1 MDYKLYKIHHS
12 RGKSDTNFYQEQN
25 ILNGAYSSLD
35 VLRVSLV
42 SELTYLPIRKKAK
55 KSSRNV
61 ILSTKS
67 SDTKEKEKK
76 DEEEIK
82 QEEIA
87 EINGKKILNL
97 IERVLLFKQEL
108 DVYFFENKIHLLKF
122 HLNVLSSIIIK
133 NISDMQQELIN
144 AYPVLRTSNIVR
156 LLGNFADIMSTFK
169 DTKTQDFYREI
180 KDTILDTWERN
191 RIQIK
196 NLFEKIEKNC
206 NVKVDNE
213 KEVYNFSIEHYELY
227 YNDEDDSKKNVDD
240 SKGGN
245 EEESIKQL
253 QKNIPS
259 ALNYLLKRKKDIMNF
274 IASMTQGILFS
285 ISRLFYDMDYYSI
298 IISSLAFKIYYAIMH
313 FIDSNKDKIDNLN
326 QDEKKEQFKVFH
338 LINHIIYLTYLF
350 NRNQKNGKISLYNGG
365 LNSLSKFLLNNFI
378 EIVSKCTALEV
389 PKETPKFT
397 EPTQFQV
404 RFKKR
409 YYKCYLQRYKKYEDN
424 SLLRIFMLYYN
435 SKMTFWKSILL
446 VANSKDNKKTI
457 TCRTCEKEI
466 PLENIFIH
474 FGCCKEQQSFY
485 DKMKIFKLKIDK
497 YITNLDIYL
506 AKSNLSV
513 TPIKRNL
520 FNKGYHIFSI
530 IKRIPGCENDE
541 NGEKFLK
548 NLINLYKYEKN
559 KSSDYYD
566 LYPDKIYYIVSM
578 SYFSLI
584 VFLLN
589 KLYKEPDQELGEIL
603 GGIFCTLLQI
613 FMNSNFL
620 IYIKKS
626 KTKNNMIKFRK
637 NQLNIN
643 EYNSKQDII
652 GDIFTLPENNNKY
665 KDSKNN
671 EQSEKI
677 LNEDLLKSDFN
688 IKSKIE
694 KCKMKLSLN
703 KMLLFNNSLHLT
715 RANTSTN
722 ESSNNQNLNFIKRNK
737 KKKLTLGFRPMH
749 NKKNKKTKNSPNKKL
764 KQIISFFDI
773 NTNNKSNNYNS
784 EKIHSHITHSVDVKK
799 NNRKRNNSLQ
809 VSNYIRHLSHNK
821 LNILN
826 YRKIRR
832 RSVKMTRRYSDDIF
846 MRKNKQKIMLN
857 LIAKYNIKK
866 INDSY
871 NNIQEYQSENVN
883 SITNISYS
891 EESFSYFNN
900 TLNITDNDNNNIS
913 PFLPS
918 EINLSNLS
926 RINSDYRPNSDIS
939 GLDSIERTR
948 DESQK
953 YFLSSNSHNNSF
965 QLELKKDNKKS
976 NQKPSLFSTNS
987 PDIKK
992 AENPSEKKSTLF
1004 KKNDKENKD
1013 DIIDEND
1020 NEINNDNSSSLD
1032 GNDLDSCDGNNIIVN
1047 YSEEDESN
1055 EKSKKGESTESPQD
1069 SKSNENNLNNI
1080 ELITEKSNLI
1090 SNDLNQIFPDIL
1102 ENSQKFHINYEQVSE
1117 IFKDLLSEMKE
1128 DTAKEIN
1135 TNNNIL
1141 LNDNSQNKKPV
1152 LKIEQKIKSSLS
1164 PNKSVKF
1171 KENLVN
1177 NINTIKTY
1185 KQEEPMNTII
1195 NENTKRISKFKLILP
1210 IAKGGYGVVG
1220 LYKNVRTNDIY
1231 AIKTVDIKSMKEKNL
1246 SNTLKNEQNILKQI
1260 DSQYLVNSYFIF
1272 KDKKNYYFV
1281 MEYLPGGDV
1290 YTLLSKNNLPKK
1302 TIQLIVAETILAVN
1316 YLHNIRIIHH
1326 DIKPE
1331 NILIT
1336 PKGHFKLSD
1345 FGLSKTL
1352 EEGDDSDSQ
1361 VAKNLKNFV
1370 EFNKIFINLGD
1381 DEDENKDA
1389 VGTLNYMAPEL
1400 FTEKYPQSGGVDYWA
1415 IGVLIFDLFS
1425 FSLPFEA
1432 ATQEELRDN
1441 IINVKIDWSKL
1452 INDDVTKIYG
1462 NINSA
1467 VDLIKKFLKENPKD
1481 RWGDKNL
1488 KEIKNHKFFEGFN
1501 WDDVENIK
1509 NETIKEYV
1517 KQRTLENN
1525 KQIKQRMLKEK
1536 NNDNNIDNNNDN
1548 NNELKTEDG
1557 YPVTIEINLTESEE
1571 KYFFTERYD
1580 NLSKKN
1586 IELIKKKID
1595 KEVNLKENISDLM
1608 LIDLE

>member
-25 ILNGAYSSLD
+25 ILNGAYSSLN

-42 SELTYLPIRKKAK
+42 SELTYLPLRKKAK

-61 ILSTKS
+61 MVNTNSLETE
-67 SDTKEKEKK
+67 EKEKK
-76 DEEEIK
+76 DEEEINE
-82 QEEIA
+82 EEIA

-97 IERVLLFKQEL
+97 IEKVLLFKQEL

-144 AYPVLRTSNIVR
+144 AYPVLKTSNIVR

-169 DTKTQDFYREI
+169 ETKTQDFYREI
-180 KDTILDTWERN
+180 KDTILDTWESN

-206 NVKVDNE
+206 NVKGDNE
-213 KEVYNFSIEHYELY
+213 KEEYNFSIEHYELY
-227 YNDEDDSKKNVDD
+227 YNDEDNDKRKVDD
-240 SKGGN
+240 LREGN

-253 QKNIPS
+253 QKNLPS

-274 IASMTQGILFS
+274 ITSMTQGILFS

-298 IISSLAFKIYYAIMH
+298 IISSLAFKIYYAIMY
-313 FIDSNKDKIDNLN
+313 FIDSSKDKMDNLKKV
-326 QDEKKEQFKVFH
+326 EKKEQFKVFH

-350 NRNQKNGKISLYNGG
+350 HRNKKNGKISFYNGG

-389 PKETPKFT
+389 PKEIPKFK
-397 EPTQFQV
+397 EPTQFQIKY
-404 RFKKR
+404 KKKF
-409 YYKCYLQRYKKYEDN
+409 YKCYLQRYKKYEDN
-424 SLLRIFMLYYN
+424 TLLRIFMLYYN

-446 VANSKDNKKTI
+446 VAKPKDNKTTI

-466 PLENIFIH
+466 PLDNIFIH

-497 YITNLDIYL
+497 TITNLDLYL
-506 AKSNLSV
+506 AKSNLGV
-513 TPIKRNL
+513 TPIKRNI
-520 FNKGYHIFSI
+520 FNKGYHLFSI

-548 NLINLYKYEKN
+548 NLIDLYKYEKN

-566 LYPDKIYYIVSM
+566 LHPEKIYCIVSM

-584 VFLLN
+584 LFFLN
-589 KLYKEPDQELGEIL
+589 ESYTEPDEEFGEIL
-603 GGIFCTLLQI
+603 RGVFCTLLQI

-620 IYIKKS
+620 LYIKKS

-637 NQLNIN
+637 NQLNN
-643 EYNSKQDII
+643 YEYDSQKDVI
-652 GDIFTLPENNNKY
+652 GDIFTLPDNSNKLNDPKLY
-665 KDSKNN
+665 
-671 EQSEKI
+671 EQSKRI
-677 LNEDLLKSDFN
+677 LNDDLLKSDFN

-694 KCKMKLSLN
+694 KYKMKLSLN
-703 KMLLFNNSLHLT
+703 NMLLFNNSLNST
-715 RANTSTN
+715 RPIINNIN
-722 ESSNNQNLNFIKRNK
+722 ESTHNPKLNFKRNK
-737 KKKLTLGFRPMH
+737 KKKMTLSFKPFNSKI
-749 NKKNKKTKNSPNKKL
+749 NKKAKNSPNKRL

-773 NTNNKSNNYNS
+773 HTDKIFDKYNS
-784 EKIHSHITHSVDVKK
+784 EKTISHNHITHSVDIKK
-799 NNRKRNNSLQ
+799 NSRKRNNSLQ
-809 VSNYIRHLSHNK
+809 INNYIRRLSHNK
-821 LNILN
+821 LNIIN

-846 MRKNKQKIMLN
+846 MKKNKQKIMLN
-857 LIAKYNIKK
+857 LINKYYYYNTQD
-866 INDSY
+866 NQSEY
-871 NNIQEYQSENVN
+871 LNNINNV
-883 SITNISYS
+883 TTISYS

-900 TLNITDNDNNNIS
+900 SLNIIDNDNNNSQLLQNDIS
-913 PFLPS
+913 
-918 EINLSNLS
+918 LS
-926 RINSDYRPNSDIS
+926 RINSDLNKAYSDIS
-939 GLDSIERTR
+939 GLDSIEKTR

-953 YFLSSNSHNNSF
+953 YFLNSNNSNNF
-965 QLELKKDNKKS
+965 QLELKKDNKKL
-976 NQKPSLFSTNS
+976 NQKPSLFSNIS
-987 PDIKK
+987 PEIKK
-992 AENPSEKKSTLF
+992 AENPNEKRSTLF
-1004 KKNDKENKD
+1004 KKIDKESKD
-1013 DIIDEND
+1013 VYSDKNDND
-1020 NEINNDNSSSLD
+1020 NENSSSLE
-1032 GNDLDSCDGNNIIVN
+1032 NDLDSSNGNNIIVN
-1047 YSEEDESN
+1047 YFEEDEIN
-1055 EKSKKGESTESPQD
+1055 EKSKKGDSTISSQD
-1069 SKSNENNLNNI
+1069 SKIGENNINNMEILAQKNNI
-1080 ELITEKSNLI
+1080 I
-1090 SNDLNQIFPDIL
+1090 SNDFKQIFPDIL
-1102 ENSQKFHINYEQVSE
+1102 ENIQKFYINYEQVSE
-1117 IFKDLLSEMKE
+1117 IFKDLLNEMKE
-1128 DTAKEIN
+1128 NSSNEIN
-1135 TNNNIL
+1135 QKNIIPNNL
-1141 LNDNSQNKKPV
+1141 PQNKKAI
-1152 LKIEQKIKSSLS
+1152 LKVEKNNKCSCS
-1164 PNKSVKF
+1164 PMKAVKF

-1185 KQEEPMNTII
+1185 KQEESINNII

-1272 KDKKNYYFV
+1272 KDKKYYYFV

-1352 EEGDDSDSQ
+1352 EEEDDSDSQ
-1361 VAKNLKNFV
+1361 VTKNIKNFV
-1370 EFNKIFINLGD
+1370 EFNKILINLGD
-1381 DEDENKDA
+1381 DEDENKEA

-1400 FTEKYPQSGGVDYWA
+1400 FTEKYPQGGGVDYWA

-1432 ATQEELRDN
+1432 STQEELRDN
-1441 IINVKIDWSKL
+1441 IINVKINWSKL
-1452 INDDVTKIYG
+1452 INDDVNKVYG

-1467 VDLIKKFLKENPKD
+1467 VDLIKKFLKENPRD

-1488 KEIKNHKFFEGFN
+1488 KEIKSHKFFEGFN

-1525 KQIKQRMLKEK
+1525 KQIKQRMVKEK
-1536 NNDNNIDNNNDN
+1536 NMEKNKENDNNDNNENNNKEN
-1548 NNELKTEDG
+1548 YEIKTEEG
-1557 YPVTIEINLTESEE
+1557 YPTMIEINLTESEE

-1580 NLSKKN
+1580 NLNKKN
-1586 IELIKKKID
+1586 NELIKKKID

>member
-1 MDYKLYKIHHS
+1 MDYKQYKIHHS

-25 ILNGAYSSLD
+25 ILNGAYSSLN
-35 VLRVSLV
+35 VLRVTLV
-42 SELTYLPIRKKAK
+42 SELAYVPIRKRAK

-67 SDTKEKEKK
+67 LDTEDKEKK

-82 QEEIA
+82 HEETA
-87 EINGKKILNL
+87 EINGKKILKL

-122 HLNVLSSIIIK
+122 HLNALSSIIIK
-133 NISDMQQELIN
+133 NISDMQQELIS

-169 DTKTQDFYREI
+169 ETKTQDFYREI
-180 KDTILDTWERN
+180 KDMILDTWERN

-206 NVKVDNE
+206 NVKVDKE
-213 KEVYNFSIEHYELY
+213 KEEYNFSIEHYELY
-227 YNDEDDSKKNVDD
+227 YNDEDDIKKNEEEP
-240 SKGGN
+240 KGGN
-245 EEESIKQL
+245 EEESIRQL

-326 QDEKKEQFKVFH
+326 KAEKKEQFKVFH

-350 NRNQKNGKISLYNGG
+350 NRNKKDGKVSLYNGG
-365 LNSLSKFLLNNFI
+365 LNSLSKFLFNNFI
-378 EIVSKCTALEV
+378 EIVSKCSALEV
-389 PKETPKFT
+389 PNEVPKFI

-446 VANSKDNKKTI
+446 VANSKDNKTTV

-513 TPIKRNL
+513 TPIQRNL
-520 FNKGYHIFSI
+520 FNKGYHLFNI
-530 IKRIPGCENDE
+530 IKRIPGCESDE

-548 NLINLYKYEKN
+548 NLIDLYKYEKN

-566 LYPDKIYYIVSM
+566 LNPDKIYYIVSM

-637 NQLNIN
+637 NQNN
-643 EYNSKQDII
+643 NYEYDSKQDII
-652 GDIFTLPENNNKY
+652 GDIFTLPENSKKY
-665 KDSKNN
+665 YDSKNH
-671 EQSEKI
+671 EQSERI
-677 LNEDLLKSDFN
+677 LNDDLLKSDFS

-694 KCKMKLSLN
+694 KYKMKLSLN

-715 RANTSTN
+715 RANTNNTN
-722 ESSNNQNLNFIKRNK
+722 EFGNNHNANFFQRNK
-737 KKKLTLGFRPMH
+737 KKKMTLGFRPMY
-749 NKKNKKTKNSPNKKL
+749 NKKTKKAKNSPNRKL
-764 KQIISFFDI
+764 KQIISFFDKNNN
-773 NTNNKSNNYNS
+773 NTSNNYNS
-784 EKIHSHITHSVDVKK
+784 EKIHSHITHSVDIKK
-799 NNRKRNNSLQ
+799 INNRKRNYSLQ
-809 VSNYIRHLSHNK
+809 MSDYIRRLSHKK

-846 MRKNKQKIMLN
+846 MRKNKQKIMFN
-857 LIAKYNIKK
+857 LIVKYNIKK
-866 INDSY
+866 MNDSY

-883 SITNISYS
+883 NISCS
-891 EESFSYFNN
+891 EESFSRFNN
-900 TLNITDNDNNNIS
+900 SLNITDNDNNN
-913 PFLPS
+913 PN
-918 EINLSNLS
+918 EINLS
-926 RINSDYRPNSDIS
+926 RINSDYRANSDIS

-953 YFLSSNSHNNSF
+953 YFLSNNNSHNNSF

-987 PDIKK
+987 PDIKT

-1013 DIIDEND
+1013 NIIDENE
-1020 NEINNDNSSSLD
+1020 NEISNDNSSSLD
-1032 GNDLDSCDGNNIIVN
+1032 NDLDSCDGNNIIVN
-1047 YSEEDESN
+1047 YFEEDESN
-1055 EKSKKGESTESPQD
+1055 EKSKKAESNESPQD
-1069 SKSNENNLNNI
+1069 SKFNENNINNN
-1080 ELITEKSNLI
+1080 ELKNNLI

-1102 ENSQKFHINYEQVSE
+1102 ENNQKFHINYEQVSE
-1117 IFKDLLSEMKE
+1117 VFKDLLSEMKE
-1128 DTAKEIN
+1128 DTKKEIN
-1135 TNNNIL
+1135 TDNNIL
-1141 LNDNSQNKKPV
+1141 LNDNSQNKKPI
-1152 LKIEQKIKSSLS
+1152 LKIDQKIKSSLS
-1164 PNKSVKF
+1164 PNKAVKF

-1177 NINTIKTY
+1177 NISKIKTY
-1185 KQEEPMNTII
+1185 KQEEPMNAII
-1195 NENTKRISKFKLILP
+1195 NENIKRISKFKLILP

-1352 EEGDDSDSQ
+1352 EEDDDSDSQ
-1361 VAKNLKNFV
+1361 VVKNIKNFV
-1370 EFNKIFINLGD
+1370 EFNKILINLGD

-1400 FTEKYPQSGGVDYWA
+1400 FTEKYPQGGGVDYWA

-1432 ATQEELRDN
+1432 PTQEELRNN

-1452 INDDVTKIYG
+1452 INDDVTKVYG

-1467 VDLIKKFLKENPKD
+1467 VDLIKKFLKENPRD

-1488 KEIKNHKFFEGFN
+1488 KEIKSHKFFEGFN

-1536 NNDNNIDNNNDN
+1536 NKEKNKEGDNNNNNDN
-1548 NNELKTEDG
+1548 NEFKTEDG